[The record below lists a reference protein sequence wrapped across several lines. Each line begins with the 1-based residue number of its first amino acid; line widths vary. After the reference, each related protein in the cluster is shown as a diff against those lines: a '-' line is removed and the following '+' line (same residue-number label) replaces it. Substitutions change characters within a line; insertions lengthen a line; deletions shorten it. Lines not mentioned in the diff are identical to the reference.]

1 MNLKEKINNDLKEAM
16 KMQDKLTLNVVRSL
30 RAAILEFEKSGS
42 NKELSPDIEIAILSS
57 ASKKRKEAIEQYE
70 KAGRLD
76 LAEIEKNEL
85 SIIQKYLPEQL
96 SEDEILAKIK
106 ELASEIGAS
115 SKADFGKLMPLAIKN
130 LKGKADGDLIRKLV
144 EKILGL
150 S

>member
-1 MNLKEKINNDLKEAM
+1 MNLKERINNDLKEAM

-30 RAAILEFEKSGS
+30 RAAILEFEKSGAS
-42 NKELSPDIEIAILSS
+42 KELTSDIEISLLSS

-85 SIIQKYLPEQL
+85 RIIQKYLPQQL
-96 SEDEILAKIK
+96 SENEILIKIK

-130 LKGKADGDLIRKLV
+130 LKGKADGNLIRKLV
-144 EKILGL
+144 ENVLG
-150 S
+150 

>member
-1 MNLKEKINNDLKEAM
+1 MNLKERINNDLKEAM

-30 RAAILEFEKSGS
+30 RATILEFEKSGAS
-42 NKELSPDIEIAILSS
+42 KELTSDIEISLLSS

-85 SIIQKYLPEQL
+85 RIIQKYLPQQL
-96 SEDEILAKIK
+96 SENEILLKIK

-130 LKGKADGDLIRKLV
+130 LKGKADGNLIRKLV
-144 EKILGL
+144 ENVLG
-150 S
+150 

>member
-1 MNLKEKINNDLKEAM
+1 MNLKERINNDLKEAM

-30 RAAILEFEKSGS
+30 RASILEFEKSGAS
-42 NKELSPDIEIAILSS
+42 KELTSDIEISLLSS

-85 SIIQKYLPEQL
+85 RIIQKYLPQQL
-96 SEDEILAKIK
+96 SENEILLKIK

-130 LKGKADGDLIRKLV
+130 LKGKADGNLIRKLV
-144 EKILGL
+144 ENVLG
-150 S
+150 

>member
-42 NKELSPDIEIAILSS
+42 SKKLTPDVEIAILSS

-130 LKGKADGDLIRKLV
+130 LKGRADGNLVRKLV
-144 EKILGL
+144 ENFLG
-150 S
+150 

>member
-1 MNLKEKINNDLKEAM
+1 MNLKERINNDLKEAM

-30 RAAILEFEKSGS
+30 RAAILEFEKSGAS
-42 NKELSPDIEIAILSS
+42 KELTSDIEISLLSS

-85 SIIQKYLPEQL
+85 RIIQKYLPQQL
-96 SEDEILAKIK
+96 SENEILLKIK

-130 LKGKADGDLIRKLV
+130 LKGKADGNLIRKLV
-144 EKILGL
+144 ENVLG
-150 S
+150 